1 MNQIIEE
8 IHFHP
13 EVELWLKAAP
23 VKAPNPHENAV
34 SLDYLEIYQG
44 SQQPKIRENISQQ
57 AFAEYCGVSFPS
69 SL

>member
-8 IHFHP
+8 IHCHP

-23 VKAPNPHENAV
+23 QAANAHDNAV

-44 SQQPKIRENISQQ
+44 SQQFKVEENVSHQ
-57 AFAEYCGVSFPS
+57 AFVEYCGVSFPTT
-69 SL
+69 L

>member
-13 EVELWLKAAP
+13 EVELWLKGAP
-23 VKAPNPHENAV
+23 LAPNAHDNAV

-44 SQQPKIRENISQQ
+44 SQQFKIKENVSHQ
-57 AFAEYCGVSFPS
+57 AFVEYCGVSFLPT
-69 SL
+69 L